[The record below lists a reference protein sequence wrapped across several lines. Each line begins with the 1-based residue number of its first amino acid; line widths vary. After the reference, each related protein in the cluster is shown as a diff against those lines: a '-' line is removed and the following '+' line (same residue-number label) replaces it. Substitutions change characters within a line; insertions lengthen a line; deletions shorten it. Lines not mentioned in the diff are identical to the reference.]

1 MKKGIGILSIML
13 VCIMAL
19 SLAAC
24 GEKQPTQ
31 KSVDNSDEVK
41 LVEQQESE
49 KEAKAVAEQFMEKI
63 KTLDFKDAKSY
74 VTAESGLEDWDS
86 ATGRDTIKEYLKA
99 AIGLLPDGTP
109 QDIVNKFDVWCANI
123 SDKMIGMVSYT
134 IDDVKGTEENKVVV
148 KGTLSF
154 KDLGNIDSILANID
168 FDGLS
173 KDVMNEFYK
182 SEKLNENSSQEEMLD
197 VYVDIMLPKL
207 EAKILDGLKN
217 TDTKTNEFE
226 LVMRKNDGKWSII
239 ATESTGLDTLG
250 KVSE

>member
-24 GEKQPTQ
+24 GEKQQTM

-41 LVEQQESE
+41 LAAQQESE
-49 KEAKAVAEQFMEKI
+49 KEARAIAEEFMEKVRE
-63 KTLDFKDAKSY
+63 LNFKDAKSY
-74 VTAESGLEDWDS
+74 VTAESGLEDWDG
-86 ATGRDTIKEYLKA
+86 ATGRDTIKEYLRSS
-99 AIGLLPDGTP
+99 IGLLPDGTP
-109 QDIVNKFDVWCANI
+109 QNIIDKFDAWCANT
-123 SDKMIGMVSYT
+123 SDKMIAMVSYT
-134 IDDVKGTEENKVVV
+134 IDDVKCTEENKAVV

-154 KDLGNIDSILANID
+154 KDLGNIGSILAGID

-173 KDVMNEFYK
+173 KDVMDEFYK
-182 SEKLNENSSQEEMLD
+182 SEKVNENSSQEEMLD

-226 LVMRKNDGKWSII
+226 LVMRKNNEKWSII
-239 ATESTGLDTLG
+239 AEESTGLNTLG

>member
-24 GEKQPTQ
+24 GEKQPTV

-41 LVEQQESE
+41 LAAQQESE
-49 KEAKAVAEQFMEKI
+49 KEAKAVAEEFMEKVRE
-63 KTLDFKDAKSY
+63 LDFKNAKGY
-74 VTAESGLEDWDS
+74 VTAKSGLEDWDS
-86 ATGRDTIKEYLKA
+86 ATGRDTIKEYMSA
-99 AIGLLPDGTP
+99 AIGLLPEGTP
-109 QDIVNKFDVWCANI
+109 QNIIDKFDVWCANV
-123 SDKMIGMVSYT
+123 SDKMIAMVSYT
-134 IDDVKGTEENKVVV
+134 IDDIKCTEENKVVI

-154 KDLGNIDSILANID
+154 KDIGKLQNVLTNID
-168 FDGLS
+168 FDGLTKETMS
-173 KDVMNEFYK
+173 ELYQSGKVNAK
-182 SEKLNENSSQEEMLD
+182 SSQMEKLGE
-197 VYVDIMLPKL
+197 YVDIMLPKL

-239 ATESTGLDTLG
+239 EEESTGLNTLG